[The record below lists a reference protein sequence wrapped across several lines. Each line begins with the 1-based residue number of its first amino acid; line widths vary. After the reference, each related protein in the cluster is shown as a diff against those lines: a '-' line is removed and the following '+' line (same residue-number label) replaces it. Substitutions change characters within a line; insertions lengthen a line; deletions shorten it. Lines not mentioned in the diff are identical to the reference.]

1 MHYDPITKSI
11 LQSLG
16 NSLTQRLT
24 GAKPIQHLSVEFGS
38 VEWRVPD
45 LVSQLDDG
53 RNFHLEVQSSNDPRM
68 PQRMLRYWLLLR
80 ERFEGV
86 PVVQHVLY
94 IGERPCSMTSH
105 IEEES
110 VSYRYN
116 LTDIRNIDEE
126 AFLQSGWAAERALAI
141 LSGAQD
147 KRATIRRILA
157 SWNETSRRDK
167 ANLVLNLMLLS
178 RLRRLKDVIA
188 EEVQNMSFTLDI
200 MGDETIRGFFDKGQ
214 ATLDEVFLD

>member
-1 MHYDPITKSI
+1 MVGYRTQREEADGSLHYDPITKSI

-53 RNFHLEVQSSNDPRM
+53 PIFHLEVQSSNDTRM

-86 PVVQHVLY
+86 PVVQHVLC
-94 IGERPCSMTSH
+94 IGERPCSMASH

-110 VSYRYN
+110 VSYRVP
-116 LTDIRNIDEE
+116 
-126 AFLQSGWAAERALAI
+126 
-141 LSGAQD
+141 
-147 KRATIRRILA
+147 KRF
-157 SWNETSRRDK
+157 RD
-167 ANLVLNLMLLS
+167 LCLEPYCRLL
-178 RLRRLKDVIA
+178 
-188 EEVQNMSFTLDI
+188 F
-200 MGDETIRGFFDKGQ
+200 G
-214 ATLDEVFLD
+214 